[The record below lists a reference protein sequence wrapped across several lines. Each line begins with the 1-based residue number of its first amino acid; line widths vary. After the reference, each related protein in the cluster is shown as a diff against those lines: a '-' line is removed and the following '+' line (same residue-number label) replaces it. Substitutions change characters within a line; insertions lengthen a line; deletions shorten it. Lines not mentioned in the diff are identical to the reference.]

1 MKKLWTSPFVL
12 FLREAIMLYFSRRV
26 PQAAAC
32 LAYFVLLTVFPVL
45 ICVSYILGMVN
56 IDIVSLMDQ
65 LQPLLPEAALDVLES
80 YLRYISFHQTPG
92 LFLAGL
98 AGCWFSAA
106 AAFRTITRVI
116 IDMYEDVSQSMVRG
130 MVASILFPLGLLV
143 TVDLG
148 ITNHEEV
155 LLAKE
160 LGMKVIVTDHHGLP
174 LTESPGDAVL
184 NPLLGSYPY
193 RRLCGT
199 GVAFKVAQALLGL
212 EACREYL
219 DLAALA
225 TVADIVPLTGENR
238 VLVSLGLKAIQEARR
253 PGIKALLSVSACG
266 GGVTSD
272 TLGFQLG
279 PRLNAAGRLDDAGK
293 GVRLMMTASPSEAES
308 LAAELNALND
318 RRKSA
323 ESRLVRQA
331 QEAALDHDFLKE
343 PALIVSGDEWH
354 VGVIGLAAG
363 RLCNQ
368 YHCPV
373 CVLSR
378 ENGLLHGSLRS
389 VPGIHIHHCLQALDD
404 ILLRYGGHE
413 QAAGATLSADK
424 EDEFRA
430 RLQAEVRKADPAC
443 LVPAQL
449 YDAEIRLDECTD
461 ALYDELN
468 LLAPFGCE
476 NPAPLLLCRSA
487 ALEERRAVGAE
498 GAHLKLSLRQEGK
511 LLPGIAF
518 SMGSRAAALPERVDA
533 VFALGKNTFRGV
545 TSLQAEVQALL
556 PVQESVREQFA
567 APDGEPER
575 LALYNAVKS
584 GLCLAAA
591 QEGTPPVK
599 EAFDTLDVLKE
610 ALARLDRGVL
620 AVSRTHASALAALRL
635 ADWDTA
641 VSAPSDPR
649 SFHTLLTAPALELVS
664 GHYAQVW
671 LLDGEL
677 FPGEGVLWQRRLP
690 GAELH
695 VLPRSRAL
703 SALAGTIAPDDES
716 CRGLYRLIR
725 RTLCR
730 SVAEAAQQSGLTPV
744 QVRTAFTAFGELSL
758 IRWTESPFFY
768 ELLPPVSCRLG
779 DSPTLGSLRELAVS
793 LPVSNLQKEE
803 A

>member
-1 MKKLWTSPFVL
+1 M
-12 FLREAIMLYFSRRV
+12 LRLLPRNARSLT
-26 PQAAAC
+26 PQAAA
-32 LAYFVLLTVFPVL
+32 ALLPYRGTAARLLYARGVETAAEAEAFLHPSLEQLHDPMEMQDMDKAVAILRQARDEKIPTVVYGDYDVDG
-45 ICVSYILGMVN
+45 ICAA
-56 IDIVSLMDQ
+56 SLMTQ
-65 LQPLLPEAALDVLES
+65 ALRRYGIVAAPHTPLRAEG
-80 YLRYISFHQTPG
+80 YG
-92 LFLAGL
+92 LNKDAVRKLAEKY
-98 AGCWFSAA
+98 
-106 AAFRTITRVI
+106 R
-116 IDMYEDVSQSMVRG
+116 
-130 MVASILFPLGLLV
+130 LLV

-160 LGMKVIVTDHHGLP
+160 LGLKVIVTDHHGLP

-413 QAAGATLSADK
+413 QAAGVTLSADK

-518 SMGSRAAALPERVDA
+518 SMGSKASALPERVDA

-599 EAFDTLDVLKE
+599 EAFDTLDGLKE
-610 ALARLDRGVL
+610 ALARLDRGIL

-703 SALAGTIAPDDES
+703 TALAGTIAPDDES

>member
-1 MKKLWTSPFVL
+1 M
-12 FLREAIMLYFSRRV
+12 
-26 PQAAAC
+26 
-32 LAYFVLLTVFPVL
+32 
-45 ICVSYILGMVN
+45 
-56 IDIVSLMDQ
+56 
-65 LQPLLPEAALDVLES
+65 
-80 YLRYISFHQTPG
+80 
-92 LFLAGL
+92 
-98 AGCWFSAA
+98 
-106 AAFRTITRVI
+106 
-116 IDMYEDVSQSMVRG
+116 
-130 MVASILFPLGLLV
+130 
-143 TVDLG
+143 
-148 ITNHEEV
+148 
-155 LLAKE
+155 
-160 LGMKVIVTDHHGLP
+160 
-174 LTESPGDAVL
+174 
-184 NPLLGSYPY
+184 
-193 RRLCGT
+193 
-199 GVAFKVAQALLGL
+199 
-212 EACREYL
+212 
-219 DLAALA
+219 
-225 TVADIVPLTGENR
+225 ADIVPLTGENR
-238 VLVSLGLKAIQEARR
+238 VLVSLGLKTIQEARR
-253 PGIKALLSVSACG
+253 PGIKALLDVSACG
-266 GGVTSD
+266 SGVTSD

-293 GVRLMMTASPSEAES
+293 GVRLMMTASLSEAES

-331 QEAALDHDFLKE
+331 QEAALDHNFLEE

-413 QAAGATLSADK
+413 QAAGVTLAADK
-424 EDEFRA
+424 EAEFRA
-430 RLQAEVRKADPAC
+430 RLQAEVRKCDPAC

-476 NPAPLLLCRSA
+476 NPAPLLLCRGA

-518 SMGSRAAALPERVDA
+518 SMGSRASALPERVDA

-556 PVQESVREQFA
+556 PVQESIRERFA
-567 APDGEPER
+567 APDGEAER

-584 GLCLAAA
+584 AVCLAAA
-591 QEGTPPVK
+591 QGEPLPSA
-599 EAFDTLDVLKE
+599 EPSDTLDGPE
-610 ALARLDRGVL
+610 GSSCRLDRGIL

-635 ADWDTA
+635 ADWDAA

-649 SFHTLLTAPALELVS
+649 SFHTLLTAPRWSWSAAITRRS
-664 GHYAQVW
+664 GCWTANYSPARARSGSSVCR
-671 LLDGEL
+671 E
-677 FPGEGVLWQRRLP
+677 PSCMSCP
-690 GAELH
+690 GAGRW
-695 VLPRSRAL
+695 PRWREPSPRTTKA
-703 SALAGTIAPDDES
+703 AGGCT
-716 CRGLYRLIR
+716 G
-725 RTLCR
+725 
-730 SVAEAAQQSGLTPV
+730 
-744 QVRTAFTAFGELSL
+744 
-758 IRWTESPFFY
+758 
-768 ELLPPVSCRLG
+768 
-779 DSPTLGSLRELAVS
+779 
-793 LPVSNLQKEE
+793 
-803 A
+803 

>member
-1 MKKLWTSPFVL
+1 MKFEKWNLPAAAPSTAALEKAGYPALLAAVLAAHGIEDVPAAAEFLRIEESLSLSPFL
-12 FLREAIMLYFSRRV
+12 MKDMDRAASRIDRALRAGEHMAVFGDYDVDGIC
-26 PQAAAC
+26 AA
-32 LAYFVLLTVFPVL
+32 
-45 ICVSYILGMVN
+45 
-56 IDIVSLMDQ
+56 SLMTQALCRYGIAADSHT
-65 LQPLLPEAALDVLES
+65 PLRAEG
-80 YLRYISFHQTPG
+80 YG
-92 LFLAGL
+92 LNKDAVRKLAE
-98 AGCWFSAA
+98 
-106 AAFRTITRVI
+106 T
-116 IDMYEDVSQSMVRG
+116 Y
-130 MVASILFPLGLLV
+130 GLLV

-174 LTESPGDAVL
+174 LTDSPGDAVL

-238 VLVSLGLKAIQEARR
+238 VLVSLGLKTIQEARR
-253 PGIKALLSVSACG
+253 PGIKALLDVSACG

-293 GVRLMMTASPSEAES
+293 GVRLMMTASLSEAES

-331 QEAALDHDFLKE
+331 QEAALDHNFLEE

-413 QAAGATLSADK
+413 QAAGVTLAADK
-424 EDEFRA
+424 EAEFRA
-430 RLQAEVRKADPAC
+430 RLQAEVRKCDPAC

-533 VFALGKNTFRGV
+533 GFALGKNTFRGV

-556 PVQESVREQFA
+556 PVQESIRERFA
-567 APDGEPER
+567 APDGEAER

-584 GLCLAAA
+584 AVCLAAA
-591 QEGTPPVK
+591 QGETLPSAEPS
-599 EAFDTLDVLKE
+599 DTLDGLKE
-610 ALARLDRGVL
+610 ALARLDRGIL

-635 ADWDTA
+635 ADWDAA
-641 VSAPSDPR
+641 VSAPPDLR

-677 FPGEGVLWQRRLP
+677 FPGEGALWQQRLP
-690 GAELH
+690 EAELH
-695 VLPRSRAL
+695 ILPRSRAL
-703 SALAGTIAPDDES
+703 AALAGTIAPEDES

-730 SVAEAAQQSGLTPV
+730 SVAEAAGQSGLTPV

-768 ELLPPVSCRLG
+768 ELLPPVPCRL
-779 DSPTLGSLRELAVS
+779 DASPTLRALRALAASFSVS
-793 LPVSNLQKEE
+793 EPQKEE

>member
-1 MKKLWTSPFVL
+1 
-12 FLREAIMLYFSRRV
+12 
-26 PQAAAC
+26 
-32 LAYFVLLTVFPVL
+32 
-45 ICVSYILGMVN
+45 
-56 IDIVSLMDQ
+56 
-65 LQPLLPEAALDVLES
+65 
-80 YLRYISFHQTPG
+80 
-92 LFLAGL
+92 
-98 AGCWFSAA
+98 
-106 AAFRTITRVI
+106 
-116 IDMYEDVSQSMVRG
+116 
-130 MVASILFPLGLLV
+130 
-143 TVDLG
+143 
-148 ITNHEEV
+148 
-155 LLAKE
+155 
-160 LGMKVIVTDHHGLP
+160 
-174 LTESPGDAVL
+174 
-184 NPLLGSYPY
+184 
-193 RRLCGT
+193 
-199 GVAFKVAQALLGL
+199 
-212 EACREYL
+212 
-219 DLAALA
+219 
-225 TVADIVPLTGENR
+225 
-238 VLVSLGLKAIQEARR
+238 
-253 PGIKALLSVSACG
+253 
-266 GGVTSD
+266 
-272 TLGFQLG
+272 
-279 PRLNAAGRLDDAGK
+279 
-293 GVRLMMTASPSEAES
+293 
-308 LAAELNALND
+308 
-318 RRKSA
+318 
-323 ESRLVRQA
+323 
-331 QEAALDHDFLKE
+331 
-343 PALIVSGDEWH
+343 
-354 VGVIGLAAG
+354 
-363 RLCNQ
+363 
-368 YHCPV
+368 
-373 CVLSR
+373 
-378 ENGLLHGSLRS
+378 
-389 VPGIHIHHCLQALDD
+389 
-404 ILLRYGGHE
+404 
-413 QAAGATLSADK
+413 
-424 EDEFRA
+424 
-430 RLQAEVRKADPAC
+430 
-443 LVPAQL
+443 
-449 YDAEIRLDECTD
+449 
-461 ALYDELN
+461 
-468 LLAPFGCE
+468 
-476 NPAPLLLCRSA
+476 
-487 ALEERRAVGAE
+487 
-498 GAHLKLSLRQEGK
+498 
-511 LLPGIAF
+511 
-518 SMGSRAAALPERVDA
+518 MGSKASALPERVDA

-599 EAFDTLDVLKE
+599 EAFDTLDGLKE
-610 ALARLDRGVL
+610 ALSRLDRGIL

-758 IRWTESPFFY
+758 VRWTESPFFY

>member
-1 MKKLWTSPFVL
+1 M
-12 FLREAIMLYFSRRV
+12 
-26 PQAAAC
+26 
-32 LAYFVLLTVFPVL
+32 
-45 ICVSYILGMVN
+45 
-56 IDIVSLMDQ
+56 
-65 LQPLLPEAALDVLES
+65 
-80 YLRYISFHQTPG
+80 
-92 LFLAGL
+92 
-98 AGCWFSAA
+98 
-106 AAFRTITRVI
+106 
-116 IDMYEDVSQSMVRG
+116 
-130 MVASILFPLGLLV
+130 
-143 TVDLG
+143 
-148 ITNHEEV
+148 
-155 LLAKE
+155 
-160 LGMKVIVTDHHGLP
+160 
-174 LTESPGDAVL
+174 
-184 NPLLGSYPY
+184 
-193 RRLCGT
+193 
-199 GVAFKVAQALLGL
+199 
-212 EACREYL
+212 
-219 DLAALA
+219 
-225 TVADIVPLTGENR
+225 
-238 VLVSLGLKAIQEARR
+238 
-253 PGIKALLSVSACG
+253 SACG

-331 QEAALDHDFLKE
+331 QEAALDHNFLEE

-413 QAAGATLSADK
+413 QAAGVTLSADK

-498 GAHLKLSLRQEGK
+498 GAHLKLPAAGRKTPAGHCLFHGQQGQRTAGTGGRGLRAGKATPSGALRPYRRKFRRSCRCRNPFGSSLPPRTASRSGW
-511 LLPGIAF
+511 LCTTPSSPGCVW
-518 SMGSRAAALPERVDA
+518 RR
-533 VFALGKNTFRGV
+533 R
-545 TSLQAEVQALL
+545 
-556 PVQESVREQFA
+556 R
-567 APDGEPER
+567 R
-575 LALYNAVKS
+575 
-584 GLCLAAA
+584 
-591 QEGTPPVK
+591 TPPVK
-599 EAFDTLDVLKE
+599 EAFDTLDGLKN
-610 ALARLDRGVL
+610 ALSRLDRGIL

-635 ADWDTA
+635 ADWDAA

-649 SFHTLLTAPALELVS
+649 SFHTLLTAPALELIS

-703 SALAGTIAPDDES
+703 SALAGTVAPDDE
-716 CRGLYRLIR
+716 
-725 RTLCR
+725 
-730 SVAEAAQQSGLTPV
+730 AAGGCT
-744 QVRTAFTAFGELSL
+744 G
-758 IRWTESPFFY
+758 
-768 ELLPPVSCRLG
+768 
-779 DSPTLGSLRELAVS
+779 
-793 LPVSNLQKEE
+793 
-803 A
+803 

>member
-1 MKKLWTSPFVL
+1 M
-12 FLREAIMLYFSRRV
+12 LRLLPRNTRPLT
-26 PQAAAC
+26 PQAAA
-32 LAYFVLLTVFPVL
+32 ALLPYRGTAARLLYARGIETAAEAEVFLHPALEQLHDPMAMQDMDKAVALLRQARDEKIPTVVYGDYDVDG
-45 ICVSYILGMVN
+45 ICAA
-56 IDIVSLMDQ
+56 SLMTQALCRYGIAADSHT
-65 LQPLLPEAALDVLES
+65 PLRAEG
-80 YLRYISFHQTPG
+80 YG
-92 LFLAGL
+92 LNKDAVRKLAE
-98 AGCWFSAA
+98 
-106 AAFRTITRVI
+106 T
-116 IDMYEDVSQSMVRG
+116 Y
-130 MVASILFPLGLLV
+130 GLLV

-174 LTESPGDAVL
+174 LTDSPGDAVL

-238 VLVSLGLKAIQEARR
+238 VLVSLGLKTIQEARR
-253 PGIKALLSVSACG
+253 PGIKALLDVSAC

-293 GVRLMMTASPSEAES
+293 GVRLMMTASLSEAES

-331 QEAALDHDFLKE
+331 QEAALDHNFLEE

-413 QAAGATLSADK
+413 QAAGVTLAADK
-424 EDEFRA
+424 EAEFRA
-430 RLQAEVRKADPAC
+430 RLQAEVRKCDPAC

-556 PVQESVREQFA
+556 PVQESVRERFA
-567 APDGEPER
+567 APDGEAER

-584 GLCLAAA
+584 AVCLAAA
-591 QEGTPPVK
+591 QGEPLPSA
-599 EAFDTLDVLKE
+599 EPSDTLAGLKE
-610 ALARLDRGVL
+610 ALARLDRGIL
-620 AVSRTHASALAALRL
+620 AISRTHASALAALRL
-635 ADWDTA
+635 ADWDAA
-641 VSAPSDPR
+641 VSAPSDPC

-677 FPGEGVLWQRRLP
+677 FPGEGALWQQRLP
-690 GAELH
+690 EAELH
-695 VLPRSRAL
+695 ILPRSRAL
-703 SALAGTIAPDDES
+703 AALAGTIAPEDES

-730 SVAEAAQQSGLTPV
+730 SVAEAAGQSGLTPV

-758 IRWTESPFFY
+758 VRWTESPFFY
-768 ELLPPVSCRLG
+768 ELLPPVPCRL
-779 DSPTLGSLRELAVS
+779 DASPTLRTLRALAAS
-793 LPVSNLQKEE
+793 FPVSEPQKEE

>member
-1 MKKLWTSPFVL
+1 M
-12 FLREAIMLYFSRRV
+12 LRLLPRNTRPLT
-26 PQAAAC
+26 PQAAA
-32 LAYFVLLTVFPVL
+32 ALLPYRGTAARLLYARGIETAAEAEVFLHPALEQLHDPMEMQDMDKAVAILRQARDEKIPTVVYGDYDVDG
-45 ICVSYILGMVN
+45 ICAA
-56 IDIVSLMDQ
+56 SLMTQ
-65 LQPLLPEAALDVLES
+65 ALR
-80 YLRYISFHQTPG
+80 RYGI
-92 LFLAGL
+92 
-98 AGCWFSAA
+98 AA
-106 AAFRTITRVI
+106 APHTPLRAEGYGLNK
-116 IDMYEDVSQSMVRG
+116 DAVRKL
-130 MVASILFPLGLLV
+130 AEKYRLLV

-199 GVAFKVAQALLGL
+199 GVAFKVAQALLGP

-238 VLVSLGLKAIQEARR
+238 VLVSLGLKTIQEARR
-253 PGIKALLSVSACG
+253 PGIKALLDVSACG
-266 GGVTSD
+266 GSVTSD

-331 QEAALDHDFLKE
+331 QEAAFDHNFLEE

-354 VGVIGLAAG
+354 VRRDRLGRRAAVQSVSLPGLRPVQPGKRAFARQSAQRAGHSHSSLPTGAG
-363 RLCNQ
+363 R
-368 YHCPV
+368 YSPA
-373 CVLSR
+373 
-378 ENGLLHGSLRS
+378 LRRARA
-389 VPGIHIHHCLQALDD
+389 GGGRNLIGGQA
-404 ILLRYGGHE
+404 
-413 QAAGATLSADK
+413 

-461 ALYDELN
+461 ALDDELN
-468 LLAPFGCE
+468 LLAPFGRE

-498 GAHLKLSLRQEGK
+498 GAHLKLSLRQEGELPAGHCLFHGQQGQRTAGTGGRGLRAGK
-511 LLPGIAF
+511 ERLPG
-518 SMGSRAAALPERVDA
+518 
-533 VFALGKNTFRGV
+533 
-545 TSLQAEVQALL
+545 ALL
-556 PVQESVREQFA
+556 PYRRKFRRSCRCRNPFGSNLLPRTASQ
-567 APDGEPER
+567 ER

-610 ALARLDRGVL
+610 ALSRLDRGIL

-649 SFHTLLTAPALELVS
+649 SFHTLLTAPALELAS

-677 FPGEGVLWQRRLP
+677 FPGEGVLWQRCLP

-758 IRWTESPFFY
+758 VRWTESPFFY

>member
-1 MKKLWTSPFVL
+1 
-12 FLREAIMLYFSRRV
+12 
-26 PQAAAC
+26 
-32 LAYFVLLTVFPVL
+32 
-45 ICVSYILGMVN
+45 
-56 IDIVSLMDQ
+56 
-65 LQPLLPEAALDVLES
+65 
-80 YLRYISFHQTPG
+80 
-92 LFLAGL
+92 
-98 AGCWFSAA
+98 
-106 AAFRTITRVI
+106 
-116 IDMYEDVSQSMVRG
+116 
-130 MVASILFPLGLLV
+130 
-143 TVDLG
+143 
-148 ITNHEEV
+148 
-155 LLAKE
+155 
-160 LGMKVIVTDHHGLP
+160 
-174 LTESPGDAVL
+174 
-184 NPLLGSYPY
+184 
-193 RRLCGT
+193 
-199 GVAFKVAQALLGL
+199 
-212 EACREYL
+212 
-219 DLAALA
+219 
-225 TVADIVPLTGENR
+225 
-238 VLVSLGLKAIQEARR
+238 
-253 PGIKALLSVSACG
+253 
-266 GGVTSD
+266 
-272 TLGFQLG
+272 
-279 PRLNAAGRLDDAGK
+279 
-293 GVRLMMTASPSEAES
+293 MMTASPSEAES

-331 QEAALDHDFLKE
+331 QEAALDHNFLEE

-413 QAAGATLSADK
+413 QAAGVTLSADK

-518 SMGSRAAALPERVDA
+518 SMGSKASALPERVDA

-591 QEGTPPVK
+591 QEGAPPVK
-599 EAFDTLDVLKE
+599 EAFDTLDGLKE
-610 ALARLDRGVL
+610 ALARLDRGIL

-677 FPGEGVLWQRRLP
+677 FPGEGALWQRRLP

-758 IRWTESPFFY
+758 VRWTESPFFY
-768 ELLPPVSCRLG
+768 ELLPPVACRLG

>member
-1 MKKLWTSPFVL
+1 M
-12 FLREAIMLYFSRRV
+12 LRLLPRNTRPLT
-26 PQAAAC
+26 PQAAA
-32 LAYFVLLTVFPVL
+32 ALLPYQGTAAQLLYARGIETAAEAEVFLHPALEQLHDPMAMQDMDKAVALLRQARDEKIPTVVYGDYDVDG
-45 ICVSYILGMVN
+45 ICAA
-56 IDIVSLMDQ
+56 SLMTQALRRYGIAADSHT
-65 LQPLLPEAALDVLES
+65 PLRAEG
-80 YLRYISFHQTPG
+80 YG
-92 LFLAGL
+92 LNKDAVRKLAEKY
-98 AGCWFSAA
+98 
-106 AAFRTITRVI
+106 R
-116 IDMYEDVSQSMVRG
+116 
-130 MVASILFPLGLLV
+130 LLV

-174 LTESPGDAVL
+174 LTDSPGDAVL

-199 GVAFKVAQALLGL
+199 GVAFKV
-212 EACREYL
+212 
-219 DLAALA
+219 
-225 TVADIVPLTGENR
+225 
-238 VLVSLGLKAIQEARR
+238 SLGLKTIQEARR
-253 PGIKALLSVSACG
+253 PGIKALLDVSACG
-266 GGVTSD
+266 SGVTSD

-331 QEAALDHDFLKE
+331 QEAALDHNFLEE

-413 QAAGATLSADK
+413 QAAGVTLSADK

-518 SMGSRAAALPERVDA
+518 SMGSKASALPERVDA

-599 EAFDTLDVLKE
+599 ETFDTLDVLKE
-610 ALARLDRGVL
+610 ALSRLDRGIL

-758 IRWTESPFFY
+758 VRWTESPFFY